1 MNSIFEK
8 DIKNATLVPI
18 SINYER
24 VLEAETYPTEMLG
37 EEKLKESLIR
47 VLNSFMLKKN
57 FGRIHIKIGE
67 LIDV

>member
-1 MNSIFEK
+1 M
-8 DIKNATLVPI
+8 PI

-67 LIDV
+67 FIDVK

>member
-1 MNSIFEK
+1 
-8 DIKNATLVPI
+8 VPI

-67 LIDV
+67 FIDVK